1 MEAPKVKE
9 GVWWVGAEDKD
20 LRIFDIVIPTAHGTT
35 YNSYLIKG
43 EKIALVEG
51 VKKGFQEQLFSHIKS
66 ICRLEDIRYL
76 IINHTEPDHSGCVA
90 DLIDLVPNI
99 TLVYS
104 KTAKTFVENIIHREA
119 DSIVVEDGEE
129 LDLGGKTL
137 KFISAPFLHW
147 PDTMFTYLVEDQIL
161 FPCDCFGA
169 HYCGENIFND
179 QLKSPQ
185 SAFGSFKHYY
195 DHIFRPF
202 KSYVLRA
209 LDKIEHLKI
218 DMIAPSHGPILRTDP
233 KSYMEWYRRWS
244 EFPISEDKKRATI
257 IYVSAYGNT
266 QRMAKHIANGLKQKG
281 VEVHL
286 LDATQI
292 DMDTI
297 INKIE
302 ASDGVIFG
310 TPTLNAKAPKPILD
324 VISNLVLLNIRG
336 KSAAVFGSYGWSG
349 EAVGMVEE
357 ILKSIGFRIR
367 GEGLKVRFVPTIED
381 EKRCEEFGSKFASN
395 LFGAKQ
401 E

>member
-1 MEAPKVKE
+1 VEAPRVKE

-20 LRIFDIVIPTAHGTT
+20 LRIFDIVIPTAYGTT

-51 VKKGFQEQLFSHIKS
+51 VKKGFQEQLFSHIKRV
-66 ICRLEDIRYL
+66 CNLEDIRYL
-76 IINHTEPDHSGCVA
+76 IINHTEPDHSGCIA
-90 DLIDLVPNI
+90 ELIDLVPNI

-119 DSIVVEDGEE
+119 DSIVVEDDEE

-147 PDTMFTYLVEDQIL
+147 PDTMFTYLVEDEIL

-209 LDKIEHLKI
+209 LEKIEHLKI
-218 DMIAPSHGPILRTDP
+218 DIIAPSHGPILRTDP
-233 KSYMEWYRRWS
+233 KSYLEWYKRWS
-244 EFPISEDKKRATI
+244 EFPTSDDKKRITI
-257 IYVSAYGNT
+257 VYVSAYGNT

-281 VEVHL
+281 VEVSL

-302 ASDGVIFG
+302 ASDGIIFG

-324 VISNLVLLNIRG
+324 VVSNLVLLNIRG

-357 ILKSIGFRIR
+357 ISKSIGFRIR
-367 GEGLKVRFVPTIED
+367 EPGLKVKLVPTAQDDKI
-381 EKRCEEFGSKFASN
+381 CEEFGSKFAES
-395 LFGAKQ
+395 LTAK
-401 E
+401 

>member
-1 MEAPKVKE
+1 VEAPRVKE

-20 LRIFDIVIPTAHGTT
+20 LRIFDIVIPTTYGTT

-51 VKKGFQEQLFSHIKS
+51 VKKGFQEQLFSGIKS

-76 IINHTEPDHSGCVA
+76 IINHTEPDHSGSA
-90 DLIDLVPNI
+90 SDLIDLVPNI

-147 PDTMFTYLVEDQIL
+147 PDTMFTYLVEDRVL

-209 LDKIEHLKI
+209 LEKIEHLKI

-244 EFPISEDKKRATI
+244 EFPISEDKERATI
-257 IYVSAYGNT
+257 VYVSAYGNT

-281 VEVHL
+281 VEVSL

-349 EAVGMVEE
+349 EAVIMVEE

-367 GEGLKVRFVPTIED
+367 ETGLKVKLVPTPRD
-381 EKRCEEFGSKFASN
+381 DKTCEEFGSKFAES
-395 LFGAKQ
+395 LVAK
-401 E
+401 